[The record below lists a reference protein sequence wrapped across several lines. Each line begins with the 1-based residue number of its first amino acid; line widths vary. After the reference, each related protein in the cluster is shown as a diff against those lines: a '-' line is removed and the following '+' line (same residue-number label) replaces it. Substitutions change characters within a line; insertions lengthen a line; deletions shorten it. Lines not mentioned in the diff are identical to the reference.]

1 MRIKEMIMVKLN
13 NILIANKFSF
23 LAQKEIHREQ

>member
-1 MRIKEMIMVKLN
+1 MRIKETIMVKLN
-13 NILIANKFSF
+13 NVLIAKKFSF

>member
-1 MRIKEMIMVKLN
+1 MRIKEMIMVELN
-13 NILIANKFSF
+13 NILIAKKFSF